1 MNWIRSSTR
10 RRPGAAGR
18 FERAVAPLEHW
29 YSGFPRVLSPV
40 LNLVVEGVGGITEAE
55 LRRAVAAASGA
66 CPGARLTRRGTR
78 WVDGRQA
85 PPVRVVPGHDAPDGS
100 AELRR
105 PLPVRGAHCEA
116 VLFDGP
122 RPAVAFRASHAVM
135 DARGLRRWAADVFR
149 ALRGEEPL
157 GARSTTAVTELDE
170 PLLRQGGAVDG
181 EFALRPVLD
190 VPSGAGRHGQRW
202 WRRTVDGTYPAVAAR
217 LATELA
223 RRSGEPVA
231 TVGIPV
237 DLRQFHPGVES
248 TGNLA
253 LTVSLDIPAGQE
265 WQETQRQLLGVL
277 AERRGVVRT
286 PGPEI
291 LRAPLGL
298 LRMIVRRLDHG
309 TRRTGRFAS
318 VGSVTSLGRVDP
330 GEFATP
336 GHRPTAVYL
345 LCPREPASPP
355 GLSVVEYDGRTE
367 LTLAWWSDPA
377 CAAQAEDLL
386 DGLCEALSPAE
397 ARRCAT
403 LLPAAPDRP
412 SDARTVVE
420 RFRAQVAARPAA
432 VAISGPDGDVT
443 YAELD
448 RRARVVAA
456 RLRERGVGRDTVVGL
471 LADRSAAAAAGAWGA
486 LLAGAAYLPMGPK
499 HPDTRI
505 RELLADAGAP
515 LCLTHRPYAE
525 RDFLPPGCARLRLD
539 EPLDELPG
547 RPAPELPPGGP
558 DPADLAYVVYT
569 SGSTGKPKGVE
580 IEHGALAGYASWAV
594 REHGIGHETRIP
606 LLCSLSFDVAEISL
620 ILPFLAGGTLLVM
633 GEELTHV
640 SLREVLAAGAT
651 TLALTPTHLD
661 LITRLDLG
669 PGDVRT
675 LLVIGEQ
682 FTRAL
687 ALRARER
694 FGPDCRIVN
703 LYGPAEA
710 TVGVS
715 HHVFDETRDDGASVP
730 VGLPGDGVAMY
741 LLDAERR
748 FVAPGAT
755 GELYL
760 GGRQLARGY
769 RGRPDL
775 TRERFVHLADGT
787 RIYRTGDLARRLPSG
802 ELELLGRIDDQVKV
816 NGHRIEPAE
825 IARTLEEHPDVAA
838 AVVVARSRP
847 GRPGKALCG
856 YVLPRS
862 GARPPD
868 AADLARHLL
877 ARVPAYLVPAALT
890 LVDRIPRT
898 VNGKV
903 AVDALPDPF
912 GGPGADA
919 PPEAVALGPAER
931 EVARIWARVLGV
943 DAGELGPDSDFHDL
957 GGDSPAMIA
966 MLADVA
972 REVAGPDGE
981 ARLAARLREVVTRP
995 TLARVAAL
1003 AEAARRA
1010 EAGPERGGPG
1020 HIGPEVSQIP

>member
-1 MNWIRSSTR
+1 M
-10 RRPGAAGR
+10 
-18 FERAVAPLEHW
+18 EHW
-29 YSGFPRVLSPV
+29 YAGFPRALSPV
-40 LNLVVEGVGGITEAE
+40 LGLVVEGVGETTEEE
-55 LRRAVAAASGA
+55 LRRAVAAASEV
-66 CPGARLTRRGTR
+66 CPGARLTRRGMR

-85 PPVRVVPGHDAPDGS
+85 PPVRLVAGRAPDGHTPDRDGIGRT
-100 AELRR
+100 AELQR
-105 PLPVRGAHCEA
+105 PLPARGAYCEA
-116 VLFDGP
+116 VLVDGP
-122 RPAVAFRASHAVM
+122 CPAVVFRASHAVM

-157 GARSTTAVTELDE
+157 GAMSTIAVTELDE

-181 EFALRPVLD
+181 EFALRPVLE
-190 VPSGAGRHGQRW
+190 VPRGAGPHGQRW
-202 WRRTVDGTYPAVAAR
+202 WRRTVDGTFPAVAAR

-237 DLRQFHPGVES
+237 DLRQFHPGVDS

-265 WQETQRQLLGVL
+265 WEETQRQLLGVL

-318 VGSVTSLGRVDP
+318 VASVTSLGRIDP
-330 GEFATP
+330 GEFATA
-336 GHRPTAVYL
+336 GHRATALYL

-367 LTLAWWSDPA
+367 LTLAWWADGA
-377 CAAQAEDLL
+377 CAARAEELL
-386 DGLCEALSPAE
+386 DGLCEALSPPE
-397 ARRCAT
+397 ARAYAT
-403 LLPAAPDRP
+403 LRRPAPPDRP
-412 SDARTVVE
+412 GDTRTVVE

-432 VAISGPDGDVT
+432 VAISGPDGDVS

-448 RRARVVAA
+448 RRARMIAA
-456 RLRERGVGRDTVVGL
+456 GLRERGVGRDTVVGL
-471 LADRSAAAAAGAWGA
+471 LADRSAAAVAGAWGV
-486 LLAGAAYLPMGPK
+486 LMAGAAYLPMDPK
-499 HPDTRI
+499 HPDARV
-505 RELLADAGAP
+505 RELLADAVAP
-515 LCLTHRPYAE
+515 LCLTHRPYLQ
-525 RDFLPPGCARLRLD
+525 RDFLPPGCARLLLEELLD
-539 EPLDELPG
+539 GPAEDLP
-547 RPAPELPPGGP
+547 AGGP
-558 DPADLAYVVYT
+558 EPADLAYVVYT

-580 IEHGALAGYASWAV
+580 IEHGALAAYASWAI
-594 REHGIGHETRIP
+594 REHGIDHGTRIP

-620 ILPFLAGGTLLVM
+620 ILPFLVGGTLLMM

-651 TLALTPTHLD
+651 VLALTPTHLD

-669 PGDVRT
+669 PGQVRT

-687 ALRARER
+687 ALRALER
-694 FGPDCRIVN
+694 FGPNCRIVN

-715 HHVFDETRDDGASVP
+715 QHVFDEAHDDGASVP

-748 FVAPGAT
+748 FAAPGAT

-775 TRERFVHLADGT
+775 TQERFVRLADGT
-787 RIYRTGDLARRLPSG
+787 RVYRTGDLARRLPSG
-802 ELELLGRIDDQVKV
+802 EVELLGRIDDQVKV
-816 NGHRIEPAE
+816 NGHRVEPAE

-838 AVVVARSRP
+838 AVVVPRQRP
-847 GRPGKALCG
+847 GRDGKVLCG
-856 YVLPRS
+856 YVLPRPD
-862 GARPPD
+862 ARPPG
-868 AADLARHLL
+868 AAELERHLL
-877 ARVPAYLVPAALT
+877 ARVPAYLVPAVLT

-903 AVDALPDPF
+903 DVGALPDSF
-912 GGPGADA
+912 GGPGASA
-919 PPEAVALGPAER
+919 LPEAVALGPVER

-943 DAGELGPDSDFHDL
+943 AAGELGPDSDFHDL
-957 GGDSPAMIA
+957 GGDSPAMIT

-972 REVAGPDGE
+972 REVTGLDGE
-981 ARLAARLREVVTRP
+981 ARLAARLREVVACP
-995 TLARVAAL
+995 TLARVAEL
-1003 AEAARRA
+1003 AEAARR
-1010 EAGPERGGPG
+1010 EQT
-1020 HIGPEVSQIP
+1020 GPEVSQTP

>member
-1 MNWIRSSTR
+1 MKSHKRTTTWLRQDTGTR
-10 RRPGAAGR
+10 
-18 FERAVAPLEHW
+18 FSRAVAPLEHW
-29 YSGFPRVLSPV
+29 YLGFPRGLSPG
-40 LNLVVEGVGGITEAE
+40 LNLVVEGIGGITEE
-55 LRRAVAAASGA
+55 VLRRAVAAASEA
-66 CPGARLTRRGTR
+66 CPGARLTRRGGR
-78 WVDGRQA
+78 WLDSGQA
-85 PPVRVVPGHDAPDGS
+85 PPVRLVAGRTPDRDTLDRA
-100 AELRR
+100 AELSR
-105 PLPVRGAHCEA
+105 PLPARGAYCEA

-135 DARGLRRWAADVFR
+135 DARGLRHWAADVFR

-157 GARSTTAVTELDE
+157 GARSTITVTGLDE
-170 PLLRQGGAVDG
+170 PLLHQGGGVDG

-190 VPSGAGRHGQRW
+190 VPRGAGLHGQRW

-237 DLRQFHPGVES
+237 DLRQFHPGLDS

-253 LTVSLDIPAGQE
+253 VTVSLDITAGQE
-265 WQETQRQLLGVL
+265 WEETQRQLLGVL
-277 AERRGVVRT
+277 AERRGTVRT

-298 LRMIVRRLDHG
+298 LRMIVRRLDRG
-309 TRRTGRFAS
+309 TRGSGRFSS
-318 VGSVTSLGRVDP
+318 VASVTSLGRIDP
-330 GEFATP
+330 VAFATADF
-336 GHRPTAVYL
+336 RPTSVYL

-355 GLSVVEYDGRTE
+355 GLSVVECDGRTE
-367 LTLAWWSDPA
+367 LTLSWWSGA
-377 CAAQAEDLL
+377 ECEAQAEELL
-386 DGLCEALSPAE
+386 DGLCEALSPSE
-397 ARRCAT
+397 ARAYAT
-403 LLPAAPDRP
+403 LPPEP
-412 SDARTVVE
+412 SSGSSDARTVVE
-420 RFRAQVAARPAA
+420 RFRAQVAARPDA

-448 RRARVVAA
+448 RRARAVAA
-456 RLRERGVGRDTVVGL
+456 GLRERGLGRDTVVGL
-471 LADRSAAAAAGAWGA
+471 LTDRSAAAVAGAWGA
-486 LLAGAAYLPMGPK
+486 LMAGTAYLPMDPG
-499 HPDTRI
+499 HPDARV

-515 LCLTHRPYAE
+515 LCMTHRPYAQ
-525 RDFLPPGCARLRLD
+525 RDFLPPGCTRLL
-539 EPLDELPG
+539 LDELPDG
-547 RPAPELPPGGP
+547 PTPDLPPGGP
-558 DPADLAYVVYT
+558 EPADLAYVVYT

-580 IEHGALAGYASWAV
+580 IEHGALAGYASWAI
-594 REHGIGHETRIP
+594 REHGIDHDTRLP

-651 TLALTPTHLD
+651 ALALTPTHLD
-661 LITRLDLG
+661 LITRLDLE
-669 PGDVRT
+669 PGRVRT

-710 TVGVS
+710 TIGVS
-715 HHVFDETRDDGASVP
+715 QHVFDDARDDGASVP
-730 VGLPGDGVAMY
+730 IGRPGDGVTMY
-741 LLDAERR
+741 LLDADRR
-748 FVAPGAT
+748 FAAPGAT

-760 GGRQLARGY
+760 GGCQLARGY
-769 RGRPDL
+769 RGRADL

-787 RIYRTGDLARRLPSG
+787 RVYRTGDLARRLPSG
-802 ELELLGRIDDQVKV
+802 EMELLGRIDDQVKV

-847 GRPGKALCG
+847 GRSGKVLCG
-856 YVLPRS
+856 YVLPRPDV
-862 GARPPD
+862 RPPD
-868 AADLARHLL
+868 AAELERHLL

-912 GGPGADA
+912 GEPGATA
-919 PPEAVALGPAER
+919 PPEAVALSPVER

-943 DAGELGPDSDFHDL
+943 ETGGLGPDSDFHEL
-957 GGDSPAMIA
+957 GGDSPAMITMVA
-966 MLADVA
+966 EVA

-981 ARLAARLREVVTRP
+981 ARLAARLREVVARP

-1003 AEAARRA
+1003 AEAAR
-1010 EAGPERGGPG
+1010 PER
-1020 HIGPEVSQIP
+1020 IGPEVSQIP